1 MDKHIPSHLIP
12 FLDEY
17 ERQNISEMEEVFSIK
32 QDGMTRAE
40 RRAWK
45 RKISKAKLKTNNKV
59 NVITNGFHN
68 SKKGNKIMT
77 KEETKQRVA
86 VMQAYVEGKQVQVYD
101 ISVSKWFDT
110 DAPSWIT
117 SRQFRIKPE
126 PSYRPFRNAEECWQ
140 EMLKHQ
146 PFGIVSS
153 KHDKAYMA
161 FESLDDGI
169 CNFNGYREESFE
181 SAFDD
186 IQFADGAPFGIK
198 TEQ

>member
-45 RKISKAKLKTNNKV
+45 RKISKAKLKSSVSPTKR
-59 NVITNGFHN
+59 
-68 SKKGNKIMT
+68 KNKIMT
-77 KEETKQRVA
+77 REETKQRIA
-86 VMQAYVEGKQVQVYD
+86 VMQAYVDGKQVQVYD
-101 ISVSKWFDT
+101 ISLSKWFDT

-198 TEQ
+198 KEQ

>member
-32 QDGMTRAE
+32 QDGMTRTE

-45 RKISKAKLKTNNKV
+45 RKISKAIIKVGSKANK
-59 NVITNGFHN
+59 
-68 SKKGNKIMT
+68 KRRNKIMT
-77 KEETKQRVA
+77 REQVKKA
-86 VMQAYVEGKQVQVYD
+86 LPLIQAFVEGKTIQTKNG
-101 ISVSKWFDT
+101 SKWIDIDSDKNQLILDSVVT
-110 DAPSWIT
+110 YQDC
-117 SRQFRIKPE
+117 FRIKSE
-126 PSYRPFRNAEECWQ
+126 PSYRPFRNAEECWR

-146 PFGIVSS
+146 PFGIASS
-153 KHDKAYMA
+153 KHNKAYMA

-186 IQFADGAPFGIK
+186 IQFADGTPFGIK
-198 TEQ
+198 AR

>member
-45 RKISKAKLKTNNKV
+45 RKISKAKFKVFSKSNK
-59 NVITNGFHN
+59 
-68 SKKGNKIMT
+68 KKNKIMT
-77 KEETKQRVA
+77 KEETKQRIA
-86 VMQAYVEGKQVQVYD
+86 VMQAYVDSKQVQVYD
-101 ISVSKWFDT
+101 ISLSKWFDT

-140 EMLKHQ
+140 EMLKHA
-146 PFGIVSS
+146 PFGIMSS
-153 KHDKAYMA
+153 KNGKDYMS
-161 FESLDDGI
+161 FMSLNDEGCDF
-169 CNFNGYREESFE
+169 CGYEGESFE

-186 IQFADGAPFGIK
+186 IQFADGTPFGIK
-198 TEQ
+198 ED

>member
-68 SKKGNKIMT
+68 SKK
-77 KEETKQRVA
+77 KQ
-86 VMQAYVEGKQVQVYD
+86 Q
-101 ISVSKWFDT
+101 
-110 DAPSWIT
+110 
-117 SRQFRIKPE
+117 
-126 PSYRPFRNAEECWQ
+126 
-140 EMLKHQ
+140 
-146 PFGIVSS
+146 
-153 KHDKAYMA
+153 
-161 FESLDDGI
+161 
-169 CNFNGYREESFE
+169 
-181 SAFDD
+181 
-186 IQFADGAPFGIK
+186 
-198 TEQ
+198 

>member
-1 MDKHIPSHLIP
+1 
-12 FLDEY
+12 
-17 ERQNISEMEEVFSIK
+17 MEEVFSIK

-45 RKISKAKLKTNNKV
+45 RKISKAKLKSSVSPTKR
-59 NVITNGFHN
+59 
-68 SKKGNKIMT
+68 KNKIMT
-77 KEETKQRVA
+77 REETKQRIA
-86 VMQAYVEGKQVQVYD
+86 VMQAYVDGKQVQVYD
-101 ISVSKWFDT
+101 ISLSKWFDT

-198 TEQ
+198 KEQ

>member
-45 RKISKAKLKTNNKV
+45 RKISKAKFKVFSKSNK
-59 NVITNGFHN
+59 
-68 SKKGNKIMT
+68 KKKNKIMT
-77 KEETKQRVA
+77 KEETKNLIV
-86 VMQAYVEGKQVQVYD
+86 VMQAYVDGKQIQYTVAESEYWADAKSPEWDPNYD
-101 ISVSKWFDT
+101 Y
-110 DAPSWIT
+110 
-117 SRQFRIKPE
+117 RIKPE
-126 PSYRPFRNAEECWQ
+126 PKYRPFANADECWQ

-186 IQFADGAPFGIK
+186 IQFADGIPFGIK
-198 TEQ
+198 EEAKND